1 MSLENLRSFSES
13 LTLDAELQAALAAVP
28 AEEAVDKAVE
38 LARARHMDFTAEEL
52 RAELRRV
59 SRQEGEL
66 GERELEAVAGGFS
79 MSAPTRSAAT
89 PSTPVRDIIMIAI
102 LIG

>member
-1 MSLENLRSFSES
+1 MSLENVKSFSES
-13 LTLDAELQAALAAVP
+13 LKGDAELQAALAAVS
-28 AEEAVDKAVE
+28 ADEAIDKAVE
-38 LARARHMDFTAEEL
+38 LGRARHMEFTAEEL

-59 SRQEGEL
+59 SRQDGEL

-79 MSAPTRSAAT
+79 MAAPTSSAAA
-89 PSTPVRDIIMIAI
+89 SSAPVRDIIMIAV

>member
-1 MSLENLRSFSES
+1 MSRENLKRFSES
-13 LTLDAELQAALAAVP
+13 LKLEPELQAALAAVP
-28 AEEAVDKAVE
+28 AEDAVERAVE

-52 RAELRRV
+52 RAELGRV
-59 SRQEGEL
+59 SRLDGEL

-79 MSAPTRSAAT
+79 LAAPTRSAAAS
-89 PSTPVRDIIMIAI
+89 STPVRDIIMIAI